1 MCPTSWNDG
10 GRGGREHPIDK
21 VNAPTLMMAMAMA
34 TAAAMAIA
42 TAMSIIMMT
51 TTETTTVITIDSS
64 PLLRRPW
71 DKGDLSELAAMPADV
86 HQFLQTVNY
95 LFLRKP
101 AGCLT
106 TFFAAFALLLFGQ
119 QRTFFVGG
127 SAKTLGGGKQ
137 GDDGDGIALLVA
149 HGCMGAA
156 RHRMHHL

>member
-1 MCPTSWNDG
+1 
-10 GRGGREHPIDK
+10 
-21 VNAPTLMMAMAMA
+21 MMAMIMAMA

-51 TTETTTVITIDSS
+51 TTETTTVITNDSL
-64 PLLRRPW
+64 PLLRRLW

-106 TFFAAFALLLFGQ
+106 TFFTAYALVLPGQ

-127 SAKTLGGGKQ
+127 SAKTLGGPNKVRMRMASRCLSRMAAWVRLAIECINYEFP
-137 GDDGDGIALLVA
+137 DWHLLLAFSVFD
-149 HGCMGAA
+149 
-156 RHRMHHL
+156 L